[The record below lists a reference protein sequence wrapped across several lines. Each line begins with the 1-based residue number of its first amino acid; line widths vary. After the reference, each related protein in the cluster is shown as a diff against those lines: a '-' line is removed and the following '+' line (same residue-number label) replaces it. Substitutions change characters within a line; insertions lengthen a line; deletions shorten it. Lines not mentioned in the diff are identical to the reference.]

1 MNKHELTELKMKTPK
16 LPIASGTRKEIL
28 DMYGEKERLV
38 REAERKPIT
47 TLSRSRTTQ
56 LEMEGKHPKR
66 KVLGN
71 NSVAW
76 LLSDLLMFINE
87 RGGFDAKY

>member
-1 MNKHELTELKMKTPK
+1 MRLNDETTVKQK
-16 LPIASGTRKEIL
+16 LL
-28 DMYGEKERLV
+28 QQYGEIDRLV
-38 REAERKPIT
+38 REAERKHIT

-56 LEMEGKHPKR
+56 LEKEGKHPKR

-76 LLSDLLMFINE
+76 LLSDLLIFINE
-87 RGGFDAKY
+87 RG

>member
-1 MNKHELTELKMKTPK
+1 MNTPK
-16 LPIASGTRKEIL
+16 LPIPRGTRKEIL
-28 DMYGEKERLV
+28 DMYGEHERLV
-38 REAERKPIT
+38 REAERKTIS

-56 LEMEGKHPKR
+56 LERQGKHPKR

-87 RGGFDAKY
+87 RGGL

>member
-1 MNKHELTELKMKTPK
+1 MRLNDETTVKQ
-16 LPIASGTRKEIL
+16 IL
-28 DMYGEKERLV
+28 LQQYGEIDRLV
-38 REAERKPIT
+38 REAERKRIT

-56 LEMEGKHPKR
+56 LEKEGKHPKR

-87 RGGFDAKY
+87 RG